1 MATFSNG
8 ETITPSEG
16 TTQATPVSY
25 TAPEGSLA
33 TSGGEITAPAV
44 PVVEEGGYRPA
55 KLKKPKLAAKV
66 TLKPAQVKAPVVR
79 ISKTIEEV
87 IARIQALGIE
97 RQTVTTDGE
106 EILKRHF
113 KDGDI
118 TYDFETQLLN
128 GRIGIPVN
136 APFLIEDNI
145 GIMTTADET
154 KLAIEQLKG
163 KASGLR
169 IINFQPHTIIQPG
182 LKTLIDGDIQKLKLG
197 MIF

>member
-8 ETITPSEG
+8 ETITPPED
-16 TTQATPVSY
+16 TIQATPVSY
-25 TAPEGSLA
+25 TAPEGSPA

-79 ISKTIEEV
+79 IPKTIEEV

-169 IINFQPHTIIQPG
+169 IINFHPHTIIQPG